1 MKGFRLVQ
9 HYFVLLLIV
18 FSAVSA
24 AKIACASLRDQ
35 EKAEILT
42 QANDFFH
49 RANENLTANPPL
61 SKELYQKA
69 LFRYERLVK
78 EGVRNGKLFY
88 NIGNTYYRLDDIG
101 RAILN
106 YRRAGF
112 FIPDDPDFIESL
124 TFVLTKRRDSIEEKQ
139 KKQVLKTIFFWHY
152 DISAK
157 IKIWIFSVFYCASLA
172 LGATKLLKHRSLSGW
187 WVGAPFFV
195 GLLFFGS
202 LMMERIAFVENRMGV
217 LVDYEVTARK
227 GDGETYQPSFEDS
240 LHAGTEFR
248 LIEDRGQW
256 YHIEVA
262 DGRRCWIKAR
272 SGELVIDGSF

>member
-1 MKGFRLVQ
+1 MKGFRLVK
-9 HYFVLLLIV
+9 HYVVLLLV
-18 FSAVSA
+18 VLSAAAS
-24 AKIACASLRDQ
+24 AKIAYASLSDQ
-35 EKAEILT
+35 EKVEILT

-49 RANENLTANPPL
+49 KANENLTTNPPL

-69 LFRYERLVK
+69 LLRYERLVN

-88 NIGNTYYRLDDIG
+88 NIANTYYRLDDIG
-101 RAILN
+101 RAIVN
-106 YRRAGF
+106 YRRAGL
-112 FIPDDPDFIESL
+112 FIPDDPDLTESL

-139 KKQVLKTIFFWHY
+139 KKQVLKTLFFWHY

-157 IKIWIFSVFYCASLA
+157 IKIWIFSVLYGASFA
-172 LGATKLLKHRSLSGW
+172 LGAAKIFKYRSLSGW
-187 WVGAPFFV
+187 WIGVPFFV
-195 GLLFFGS
+195 GLLFLGS
-202 LMMERIAFVENRMGV
+202 LMLGRIAFAENRMGV

-227 GDGETYQPSFEDS
+227 GDGDTYQPSFEDP

-256 YHIEVA
+256 YHIEIA